1 MIQLWNLIL
10 YQPLL
15 NGLIF
20 LYTLIGSLGLA
31 IIGITIIIRAAL
43 IPLTIPSMKATKKM
57 QELAPELAKLK
68 KKYKNDKQRQAKA
81 QMELYK
87 QHGANPAAGCLPQI
101 VQLIILIALYQA
113 FRQVLMTDGAEVIQK
128 INEVLYSS
136 LRLPLETKINL
147 NFLYLDLSKP
157 DVFRIPI
164 AGQTIPIPGLFLMA
178 AALTQFLSS
187 KMMSPATKA
196 AEKVAGKTEEK
207 SDDMATA
214 MQSQML
220 YLFPL
225 MTLLIGFTFPSGLIL
240 YWFIFSLFTMI
251 QQYFVAGPGG
261 LKPWLRKLKR

>member
-1 MIQLWNLIL
+1 MSDIWNLIL
-10 YQPLL
+10 FQPLL
-15 NGLIF
+15 NGLVF
-20 LYTLIGSLGLA
+20 LYSLIGNLGLA
-31 IIGITIIIRAAL
+31 IIGLTIAIRAVL
-43 IPLTIPSMKATKKM
+43 IPLTVPSMKATKKM
-57 QELAPELAKLK
+57 QELAPELGRLK
-68 KKYKNDKQRQAKA
+68 EKYKNDKQGLAKA

-101 VQLIILIALYQA
+101 IQLLVLIALYQA
-113 FRQVLMTDGAEVIQK
+113 FRQVLVVDGIEVIQK
-128 INEVLYSS
+128 INEFLYPQ
-136 LRLPLETKINL
+136 LRLPLEAKINL

-157 DVFRIPI
+157 DVFRIPL

-187 KMMSPATKA
+187 KMMMPITKA
-196 AEKVAGKTEEK
+196 AEKVAKKTEEK

-240 YWFIFSLFTMI
+240 YWFVFSLFTMI
-251 QQYFVAGPGG
+251 QQYFIAGPGG
-261 LKPWLRKLKR
+261 LELWLRKLKH